1 MSISFETIQ
10 YQHKDSFGGD
20 LQALL
25 QSIFDS
31 LESKEYKTTNQIIGK
46 HPSVKKI
53 EVLVKERMGLN
64 IEICKDLHVISPAA
78 IIPFF
83 GDYMRGHRISDFY
96 QTFGTG
102 VRFGDILKKV
112 EEIDKAKIAS
122 MKKAHN
128 QTGYVDLK
136 HARVGGY
143 LAQLRHYV
151 LLDFVWMYRNDIT
164 AAELAAI
171 TTHELGHAFDGLEEH
186 YRLQTTNRAIFDIL
200 VDLREG
206 REDKALYRFRN
217 KFTEAQFK
225 HAQLSTS
232 AERQDF
238 CSELALRYLDTIQS
252 QYLDDKYDETNFEN
266 MADSFATRFGMGKDI
281 VSGLHKLHLRGGA
294 VLPRNGFGYSVVA
307 FVQVLTVAVLLL
319 VYPPFGAIAYA
330 GLAVFFMG
338 KRNANMTYDLP
349 IDRYQRIKNTIVN
362 AIKDTRLPVEVT
374 KDLLEQIG
382 YINVL
387 IEGFMNHDFDMGDAF
402 ANLIVPTNRN
412 AVYYVNL
419 QQMLE
424 RNLNN
429 PLYLLCGSVP
439 VAVIF

>member
-25 QSIFDS
+25 QSIYDS
-31 LESKEYKTTNQIIGK
+31 IKSKEYKTTNQIIAK

-64 IEICKDLHVISPAA
+64 IEISKDLYVISPAA

-151 LLDFVWMYRNDIT
+151 LLNFVWMYESDIT

-186 YRLQTTNRAIFDIL
+186 YRLETTNRAIFDIL

-217 KFTEAQFK
+217 KFTQTQFK

-238 CSELALRYLDTIQS
+238 CSELALRYMDTIQS

-281 VSGLHKLHLRGGA
+281 VSGLHKLHLSGGA

-307 FVQVLTVAVLLL
+307 FVQVLTLATLLL
-319 VYPPFGAIAYA
+319 IAPPFGAMAYA

-338 KRNANMTYDLP
+338 KRNANLTYDLP
-349 IDRYQRIKNTIVN
+349 TDRYQRIKNTIVN

-382 YINVL
+382 YIDVL

-402 ANLIVPTNRN
+402 ANLLVPSNRN

-429 PLYLLCGSVP
+429 PLFVKSAELRVL
-439 VAVIF
+439 

>member
-25 QSIFDS
+25 QSIYDS
-31 LESKEYKTTNQIIGK
+31 IKSKEYKTTNQIIAK

-64 IEICKDLHVISPAA
+64 IEISKDLYVISPAA

-151 LLDFVWMYRNDIT
+151 LLNFVWMYESAIT

-186 YRLQTTNRAIFDIL
+186 YRLETTNRAIFDIL

-217 KFTEAQFK
+217 KFTQTQFK

-238 CSELALRYLDTIQS
+238 CSELALRYMDTIQS

-281 VSGLHKLHLRGGA
+281 VSGLHKLHLSGGA

-307 FVQVLTVAVLLL
+307 FVQVLTLATLLL
-319 VYPPFGAIAYA
+319 IAPPFGAMAYA

-338 KRNANMTYDLP
+338 KRNANLTYDLP
-349 IDRYQRIKNTIVN
+349 TDRYQRIKNTIVN

-382 YINVL
+382 YIDVL

-402 ANLIVPTNRN
+402 ANLLVPSNRN

-429 PLYLLCGSVP
+429 PLFVKSAELRVL
-439 VAVIF
+439 